1 MIKRFSILTK
11 LTLIAVLLVVLAGSV
26 VRMSGSGMGCPD
38 WPRCFGQWIPPT
50 DISQLPADYKEVYAA
65 KRAKKLED
73 FCRLLDRTGFSQE
86 ATAMRSDS
94 SLLEEQDFNAT
105 KTWTEYINRLIGFV
119 SGNLMLVQFILSL
132 WWWKTDKRLIFFCLL
147 NLILLAV
154 TAWFGAIVVAT
165 NLLPWVLTVH
175 MVLALL
181 IIVLQVVIIERASMQ
196 KEKIQVPKT
205 IRVLLGLVIVIG
217 LLQILMG
224 TQIRQQIDALYAQFG
239 GEDRHLW
246 IDQLTTIFYIH
257 RSFSWMIVLLTIF
270 IWYKLRESS
279 VELPGIKF
287 LFSVIAIEVVSG
299 ATLAYFNM
307 PALIQPLHLLLACM
321 MIIVQMR
328 MFLQTQ
334 S

>member
-1 MIKRFSILTK
+1 
-11 LTLIAVLLVVLAGSV
+11 
-26 VRMSGSGMGCPD
+26 
-38 WPRCFGQWIPPT
+38 
-50 DISQLPADYKEVYAA
+50 
-65 KRAKKLED
+65 
-73 FCRLLDRTGFSQE
+73 
-86 ATAMRSDS
+86 
-94 SLLEEQDFNAT
+94 
-105 KTWTEYINRLIGFV
+105 
-119 SGNLMLVQFILSL
+119 
-132 WWWKTDKRLIFFCLL
+132 
-147 NLILLAV
+147 
-154 TAWFGAIVVAT
+154 
-165 NLLPWVLTVH
+165 
-175 MVLALL
+175 
-181 IIVLQVVIIERASMQ
+181 
-196 KEKIQVPKT
+196 
-205 IRVLLGLVIVIG
+205 
-217 LLQILMG
+217 MG

>member
-1 MIKRFSILTK
+1 
-11 LTLIAVLLVVLAGSV
+11 
-26 VRMSGSGMGCPD
+26 
-38 WPRCFGQWIPPT
+38 
-50 DISQLPADYKEVYAA
+50 
-65 KRAKKLED
+65 
-73 FCRLLDRTGFSQE
+73 
-86 ATAMRSDS
+86 
-94 SLLEEQDFNAT
+94 
-105 KTWTEYINRLIGFV
+105 
-119 SGNLMLVQFILSL
+119 
-132 WWWKTDKRLIFFCLL
+132 RLIFFCLL